1 VAPSFHFVPLPL
13 FVLQENE
20 RTMQTLDLG
29 LGYSFYDYYKYHTST
44 FPPRVVSCRV
54 VSSCVCVVSCRVCEC
69 GACGG

>member
-1 VAPSFHFVPLPL
+1 MAPSFHFVPLPQ

-20 RTMQTLDLG
+20 KTMQTLDLG

-54 VSSCVCVVSCRVCEC
+54 VLRVCVGPRVSC